1 MERNKLQQRV
11 GVRAEKEADEQK
23 SNAGCGPR
31 TGCRKDGSRKI
42 MVTQGR

>member
-11 GVRAEKEADEQK
+11 GVKAEKEADEQK

-31 TGCRKDGSRKI
+31 TGCRKGGSQQI
-42 MVTQGR
+42 MVARGR